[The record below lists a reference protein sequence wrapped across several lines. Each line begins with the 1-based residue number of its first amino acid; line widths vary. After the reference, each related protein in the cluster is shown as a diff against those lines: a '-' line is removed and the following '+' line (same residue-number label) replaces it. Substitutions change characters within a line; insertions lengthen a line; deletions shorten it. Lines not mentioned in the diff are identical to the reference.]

1 MLLSN
6 SIADIY
12 SSVRLT
18 LAGASRMHVHL
29 PKPLHGWRAF
39 LGEVGIIVLG
49 VLIALGFEQF
59 VSALQWR
66 HDTEAARRSLQ
77 EDVAD
82 NLEEA
87 SARQFQQ
94 QCVDHRLNELAAL
107 FRRHTR
113 GQPIHIQGVIGRPL
127 FYTGSRAT
135 WQIAVSSQ
143 ALAHMPLAEK
153 LRFSRAFSAYENM
166 DQVLSRE
173 QEAWLRLG
181 MLNDPDEI
189 QSGDWSV
196 LHQAYAEAVSLNA
209 RLRTITDD
217 VRTTQSMG
225 QKPKMSD
232 QPSPT
237 IMAQL
242 KDLCTP
248 ILPTQSAERR

>member
-1 MLLSN
+1 
-6 SIADIY
+6 
-12 SSVRLT
+12 
-18 LAGASRMHVHL
+18 MHVHL

-66 HDTEAARRSLQ
+66 HDTEAARRSLH

-94 QCVDHRLNELAAL
+94 RCVDHRLDELAIL
-107 FRRHTR
+107 FRQHSS
-113 GQPIHIQGVIGRPL
+113 GQPIHIRGVIGRPL

-135 WQIAVSSQ
+135 WQIALSSQ
-143 ALAHMPLAEK
+143 ALAHMPLPEK

-189 QSGDWSV
+189 QPGDWSV
-196 LHQAYAEAVSLNA
+196 LHQAYAEAVSLNG

-217 VRTTQSMG
+217 VLSTQSMG
-225 QKPKMSD
+225 QKPKIND

-242 KDLCTP
+242 KELCTP
-248 ILPTQSAERR
+248 ILPTP

>member
-1 MLLSN
+1 M
-6 SIADIY
+6 
-12 SSVRLT
+12 RF
-18 LAGASRMHVHL
+18 HL
-29 PKPLHGWRAF
+29 PKPLHGWREF
-39 LGEVGIIVLG
+39 VGEVGIIVLG

-66 HDTEAARRSLQ
+66 HETNSARRSLQ

-94 QCVDHRLNELAAL
+94 QCIDRRLGELATL
-107 FRRHTR
+107 FRQHAD
-113 GQPIHIQGVIGRPL
+113 GQPLHIRGVIGRPL

-181 MLNDPDEI
+181 MLNEPDEL
-189 QSGDWSV
+189 QPGDWSV
-196 LHQAYAEAVSLNA
+196 LHQAYAEAVSLNS
-209 RLRTITDD
+209 RLQTITDD
-217 VRTTQSMG
+217 VLTTQAMG
-225 QKPKMSD
+225 QKPKIND
-232 QPSPT
+232 KPSPM
-237 IMAQL
+237 IMAQI
-242 KDLCTP
+242 KELCRP
-248 ILPTQSAERR
+248 ILGSTPKKAH

>member
-1 MLLSN
+1 
-6 SIADIY
+6 
-12 SSVRLT
+12 
-18 LAGASRMHVHL
+18 MHFQI
-29 PKPLHGWRAF
+29 PKPLHGWRQF
-39 LGEVGIIVLG
+39 VGEVGIIVLG

-66 HDTEAARRSLQ
+66 HETQAARQSLL

-94 QCVDHRLNELAAL
+94 QCIDRRLGELATL
-107 FRRHTR
+107 FRQHAAGRPVR
-113 GQPIHIQGVIGRPL
+113 IRGVIGRPL

-135 WQIAVSSQ
+135 WQIALSSQ
-143 ALAHMPLAEK
+143 ALAHMPLLEK

-166 DQVLSRE
+166 DQVLGRE

-181 MLNDPDEI
+181 MLNEPDEL
-189 QSGDWSV
+189 QPGDWSV
-196 LHQAYAEAVSLNA
+196 LHQAYAEAVSLNG
-209 RLRTITDD
+209 RLQTITDD
-217 VRTTQSMG
+217 VLSTKAMG
-225 QKPKMSD
+225 EKPKVND
-232 QPSPT
+232 KPSPT

-248 ILPTQSAERR
+248 ILPATR